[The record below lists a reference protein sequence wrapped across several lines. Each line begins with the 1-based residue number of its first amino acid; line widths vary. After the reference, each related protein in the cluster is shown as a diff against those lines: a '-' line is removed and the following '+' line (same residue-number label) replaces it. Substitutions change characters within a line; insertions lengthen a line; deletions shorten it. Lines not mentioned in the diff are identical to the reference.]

1 MTEIIKQ
8 PEVESGLSKQLL
20 GNFQTDNSSDHKYS
34 RLNQK
39 MELLIKRTCIAMME
53 LIKPPDGTIIGTV
66 FFIVPYL
73 SMYISF
79 KV

>member
-1 MTEIIKQ
+1 
-8 PEVESGLSKQLL
+8 
-20 GNFQTDNSSDHKYS
+20 
-34 RLNQK
+34 

-53 LIKPPDGTIIGTV
+53 LIKLLDGTIIGTV

-73 SMYISF
+73 SMYTSF